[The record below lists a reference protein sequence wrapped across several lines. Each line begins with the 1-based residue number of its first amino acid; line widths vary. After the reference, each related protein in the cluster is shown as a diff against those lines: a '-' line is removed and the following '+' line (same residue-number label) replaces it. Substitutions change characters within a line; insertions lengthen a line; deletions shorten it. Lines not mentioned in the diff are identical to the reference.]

1 MTSNIIQYNNL
12 KLKKITEHIL
22 NWLFIIKLFYEIY
35 NTSYYILA
43 IVV

>member
-12 KLKKITEHIL
+12 KLNKITEHIL
-22 NWLFIIKLFYEIY
+22 NWLFTIKLFYEIY